1 MLEHV
6 AGLEILKIEAGGFT
20 VAAFADG
27 LVSGQD
33 DFHYIVS
40 FITVGSRGIGCRLR
54 PRVLP
59 KRACAV
65 LFGRQPR
72 RPSGPRPCRRL
83 LTFSARILRALSTAS
98 ALGVSAVLIASICA
112 GWMAALAGKPSATAA
127 ATSCFR
133 PDSSCRSKKGES
145 TGTTP
150 VTAQA
155 VMRRP
160 LTKARRGFQA

>member
-6 AGLEILKIEAGGFT
+6 AGLEVLKIEAGGFT
-20 VAAFADG
+20 VASLADG

-40 FITVGSRGIGCRLR
+40 FITVGFEGNRLSAQASSPAETSVCRALR
-54 PRVLP
+54 
-59 KRACAV
+59 ATASSTIW
-65 LFGRQPR
+65 
-72 RPSGPRPCRRL
+72 PSTVPTP

-98 ALGVSAVLIASICA
+98 ALGVSAALIASICP

-145 TGTTP
+145 TGVTT

-160 LTKARRGFQA
+160 LTKPA